1 MVKAISHTDSEH
13 ERVISALYE
22 ESEDEEEFITKALS
36 FLWSRYKELQ
46 RDWPDKE
53 EFLKYCVP
61 AMLSATE
68 RESFDDEAFEEAFVL
83 PLLKRE
89 LLRIREA
96 LEAVR
101 RAWPDEGEYLSSCL
115 PRAKEVYYSKEAR
128 HHQAAALHYIL
139 FGGREQGTPA

>member
-1 MVKAISHTDSEH
+1 MAKADAEH
-13 ERVISALYE
+13 ERVIRALYE
-22 ESEDEEEFITKALS
+22 ESEDEEEFITKVLL
-36 FLWSRYKELQ
+36 FFWSKYKELQ

-53 EFLKYCVP
+53 EYLQYCVP

-68 RESFDDEAFEEAFVL
+68 RESFDDKAFEEAFVL

-115 PRAKEVYYSKEAR
+115 PRALEVYYSKEAWFR
-128 HHQAAALHYIL
+128 PAAALRYIL
-139 FGGREQGTPA
+139 FGGREQGAPA